1 MKTAGY
7 EDIERGTVGST
18 EEHLTV
24 TQFKVQAEQERL
36 RQLEADIDFIA
47 LETELFESR
56 QKDAEWRLER
66 AKTRLEELS
75 PTLEKMEDLAAQF
88 SDDPEQILPI
98 PGPFESAKSYR
109 EKKAKPI
116 YQKIIEV
123 LRSLYLKYLNLCR
136 QYDDLHRMYQR
147 ERSSSYQKSQRIEEL
162 TNENHK
168 LKGIAADFDRAKKAL
183 GKDVVE
189 TAVDA
194 VKQEEAR
201 AHAKRQKKSQHTR

>member
-1 MKTAGY
+1 MKSAGY

-47 LETELFESR
+47 LETEMFEYR
-56 QKDAEWRLER
+56 QKEAEELLAR
-66 AKTRLEELS
+66 AEMRLEELS

-88 SDDPEQILPI
+88 SDDPEQTLPL
-98 PGPFESAKSYR
+98 PGPLESAKSYR

-116 YQKIIEV
+116 YRKIVEV

-136 QYDDLHRMYQR
+136 QYDDLHRMYER
-147 ERSSSYQKSQRIEEL
+147 ERSRSYQKSQRIEEL
-162 TNENHK
+162 TDENQK
-168 LKGIAADFDRAKKAL
+168 LKDIAADYDRAKKAL

-189 TAVDA
+189 TAVET
-194 VKQEEAR
+194 VKQDEQLTR
-201 AHAKRQKKSQHTR
+201 KTKRKHQHHR